1 MNELD
6 EIKIR
11 TDIVDLVGGY
21 VQLKKA
27 GRNYKG
33 LCPFHN
39 EKTPSFM
46 VSPEKQIWHCFG
58 ACNEGGDVFSF
69 IQKTEGLSFGE
80 AIKKLADKAGVK
92 IEGKKYQENKPRT
105 SLYSANEIAME
116 FFIKALELPEGKK
129 AKDYLL
135 KNRAISTKTVKD
147 FSIGYAPKGKDNLKK
162 ELLLHKIKTEDM
174 LIAGL
179 IKEKDNEL
187 LDFFW
192 QRLIF
197 PIKDTSGNVIGFSA
211 RVLDDSLPKYINT
224 KETPIYSKSKI
235 LYGIDLAKE
244 AIRKQDYIILAEGM
258 MDVISSYQSGVK
270 NIVATGGTALTED
283 QLRLIQR
290 FTKNIKLAFDVDF
303 AGNEAT
309 RRAIELAWNMDFN
322 IKVINIPDGKDP
334 GDIATKRPEVW
345 KEAVKNAVYVIDYL
359 FENSLKKYNK
369 KDPIGRKKIAKDLL
383 PIIKRIPDKIE
394 KDTYIKRL
402 SNELLVD
409 EASIIATL
417 KNISLPKTK
426 REKIAPTKIN
436 PEQMTEIEKNTLG
449 LLSEQP
455 QYLDFADTVL
465 DPEDFSNKESGEFF
479 QKMVKYYNKN
489 KKFSE
494 SGFLESLKKDECEIF
509 KHYILLA
516 EVNFSELNEEKKAE
530 EIYFGVKRIRKK
542 SLNNKKKMIIEAIKT
557 FEKTQDKKGATEAL
571 IKLNEII
578 IEEQKIS

>member
-1 MNELD
+1 M
-6 EIKIR
+6 
-11 TDIVDLVGGY
+11 DLVGGY

>member
-1 MNELD
+1 
-6 EIKIR
+6 
-11 TDIVDLVGGY
+11 
-21 VQLKKA
+21 
-27 GRNYKG
+27 
-33 LCPFHN
+33 
-39 EKTPSFM
+39 M

-80 AIKKLADKAGVK
+80 AIKKLADKTGVK
-92 IEGKKYQENKPRT
+92 IEGKKYQENKPKT